1 MHWRGRVGTVA
12 TAAVLVAV
20 VAAGSPDASA
30 QEPGGEETPE
40 TQPGSD
46 LVVPGESVVTTTE
59 TTAPEAPGPTDA
71 VTAEDDDDPLAT
83 STLVWLVITG
93 LLVVAAMIGVL
104 TFLFWRNT
112 HPERRLPPDD
122 SAAVEYLSAQE
133 VAGGGH
139 EPGTWPHGE
148 PPPVRPTVPLPQRRV
163 APQETPESQSQQP
176 TPGGRP
182 SSQATRR
189 TGPAG

>member
-20 VAAGSPDASA
+20 VTAGSFALGASA
-30 QEPGGEETPE
+30 QEPGGEQTPE

-46 LVVPGESVVTTTE
+46 LVVPGESVVSTTE
-59 TTAPEAPGPTDA
+59 TTAPETPGPTDA
-71 VTAEDDDDPLAT
+71 VTADEDDDPLAT
-83 STLVWLVITG
+83 STLVWLVISG

-112 HPERRLPPDD
+112 RPDRRLPPDD

-139 EPGTWPHGE
+139 DPGTWPDGE
-148 PPPVRPTVPLPQRRV
+148 PAPVSTTVPSPPPRVTSQETQRR
-163 APQETPESQSQQP
+163 
-176 TPGGRP
+176 RP
-182 SSQATRR
+182 
-189 TGPAG
+189 